1 MANISKIKLGQNTY
15 DIADTTARADIANIN
30 SSLSNFVTQSDISNF
45 ATSSDITSAV
55 SASEATTN
63 GRIDGITQDIT
74 DINDDISS
82 INTEIDDMN
91 DRIEALTNAGDLL
104 ETIQKIESEI
114 EDPENGGILGS
125 FLDTVQQAMN
135 EGTVQDTNT
144 TYSFDVNETTGVLSI
159 SESSST
165 TNYTVWK
172 PAENN
177 NSGS

>member
-1 MANISKIKLGQNTY
+1 MANISKIKLGLNVY
-15 DIADTTARADIANIN
+15 DIADTAARADIANIN

-45 ATSSDITSAV
+45 ATSSDISSAV

-74 DINDDISS
+74 GINNNISN
-82 INTEIDDMN
+82 INTEIDNMN
-91 DRIEALTNAGDLL
+91 DRIDSLSNSGELL

-114 EDPENGGILGS
+114 QDPQNGGILGS

-144 TYSFDVNETTGVLSI
+144 TYTFDVSESTGILSI
-159 SESSST
+159 SENQST

-172 PAENN
+172 PAD
-177 NSGS
+177 NSEH

>member
-1 MANISKIKLGQNTY
+1 MANISKIKLGVNTY

-45 ATSSDITSAV
+45 ATSSDISSAV

-63 GRIDGITQDIT
+63 GRIDGIAQDIT
-74 DINDDISS
+74 GINNDISS
-82 INTEIDDMN
+82 INTEIDGMN

-114 EDPENGGILGS
+114 EDPANGGILGS

-135 EGTVQDTNT
+135 EGIVQDTNT
-144 TYSFDVNETTGVLSI
+144 TYSFDVNESTGVLSI
-159 SESSST
+159 GESSST

-177 NSGS
+177 NIGS

>member
-1 MANISKIKLGQNTY
+1 MANISKIKLGVNTY

-30 SSLSNFVTQSDISNF
+30 SSLSNFVTQGDISNF

-55 SASEATTN
+55 SASEAATN

-74 DINDDISS
+74 GINNDISN

-144 TYSFDVNETTGVLSI
+144 TYSFDVNESTGVLSI

-177 NSGS
+177 NG